1 MLIYLIKEQGS
12 FYDPKNLF
20 TSNKELKHEEV
31 IANIKKLYDV
41 KFVDEGEFR
50 IAINGK
56 THTIYFE
63 KVKDPLKLF
72 NIQHCD

>member
-20 TSNKELKHEEV
+20 TSNKELRHEEV
-31 IANIKKLYDV
+31 IANIKKLYEV
-41 KFVDEGEFR
+41 KFIDLGEFR

-72 NIQHCD
+72 SVQHCD